1 MAEILSVAIFEPL
14 EGQEDAALVTLRE
27 LIAALAAKRYSSDT
41 LQRNAKEP
49 RHYLLL
55 RTWLSEDARRSAH
68 EDPEIQKFWARLGHE
83 IRIITIY
90 EVLEDVA

>member
-14 EGQEDAALVTLRE
+14 EGQEPAAVATLRE
-27 LIAALAAKRYSSDT
+27 LMAALAAKRYSRDT
-41 LQRNAKEP
+41 LHRNAKDP
-49 RHYLLL
+49 RHYVLL
-55 RTWLSEDARRSAH
+55 RTWLSEEARRFAH

-83 IRIITIY
+83 IRIVTIY

>member
-14 EGQEDAALVTLRE
+14 EGQEDAALDTLRE
-27 LIAALAAKRYSSDT
+27 LMAALAAKRYSRDT
-41 LQRNAKEP
+41 LHCNAKEP

-83 IRIITIY
+83 IRIITVY

>member
-14 EGQEDAALVTLRE
+14 EGQEAAALSTLRE
-27 LIAALAAKRYSSDT
+27 LMAALAAKHYSRDT
-41 LQRNAKEP
+41 LHRSAKEP

-68 EDPEIQKFWARLGHE
+68 EDPEIQKFWARLGNE
-83 IRIITIY
+83 IRIVTIY
-90 EVLEDVA
+90 EVLEAVT